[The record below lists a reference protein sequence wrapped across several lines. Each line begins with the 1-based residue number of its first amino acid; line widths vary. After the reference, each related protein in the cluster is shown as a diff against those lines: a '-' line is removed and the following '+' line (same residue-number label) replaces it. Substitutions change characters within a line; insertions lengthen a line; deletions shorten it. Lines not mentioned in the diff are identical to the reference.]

1 MKLTV
6 ITACKN
12 EQPSVR
18 PFYDRMSAA
27 LKTLEPELDW
37 EIVYM
42 DDGSEDGTGSEVL
55 RLRESDKRVK
65 LITMSRSFGYQPV
78 LLAGLTSR
86 ESDLYSVVD
95 VDCEDPPELL
105 PKFFQAIKAGA
116 DVAYGIRS
124 NREEPAHIVWLRGL
138 FYKINCLI
146 ADGPTVLWMA
156 EFGIYTRRVRDA
168 VLASRSTF
176 PFVRNEIS
184 YAGFKRVGVDYLRAK
199 RTIGRSHYN
208 LFRMAKFAVAG
219 YLTSSTFPL
228 RMTLYLAAA
237 LAASF
242 PLLLL
247 LLGPSWEVAGPL
259 AAVLNLYF
267 CLAAVPFISLYLAR
281 TYHDTQGRPVFLVDE
296 KRSHL

>member
-6 ITACKN
+6 IVPCKN
-12 EQPSVR
+12 ELPGVR

-27 LKTLEPELDW
+27 LKPLEPGLDW

-42 DDGSEDGTGSEVL
+42 DDGSDDGTGTEVL
-55 RLRESDKRVK
+55 KLRELDKRVK
-65 LITMSRSFGYQPV
+65 LITLSRSFGYQPV
-78 LLAGLTSR
+78 LLAGLTAR

-105 PKFFQAIKAGA
+105 PKFLEAIKAGA

-124 NREEPAHIVWLRGL
+124 NREEPGLIVWLRGL
-138 FYKINCLI
+138 FYKINCFI
-146 ADGPTVLWMA
+146 ADGPAVLWMA
-156 EFGIYTRRVRDA
+156 EFGMYTRRVRDA

-184 YAGFKRVGVDYLRAK
+184 YAGFKRVGIDYLRAK
-199 RTIGRSHYN
+199 RAIGQSHYN
-208 LFRMAKFAVAG
+208 LWRMARFAVAG

-237 LAASF
+237 LAGLF
-242 PLLLL
+242 PLLAFA
-247 LLGPSWEVAGPL
+247 LGLSWEGAGAL

-281 TYHDTQGRPVFLVDE
+281 TYHDTQARPVFLIDE